1 MLPVQSG
8 ILPMQTFSQ
17 YAATRLLRS
26 HTARAQT
33 FGGIALQTG
42 NIDTHAGVDLIT
54 GMPVFI
60 YTMPEKP
67 QAIPEVFSESIPAM
81 LEVGFEHDLGFLVT
95 ASAPGYTPLKP
106 VLTQPR
112 LEWLVRAS
120 SRALADAHAG
130 GLQHGNLEPSHFFAS
145 ADHLLI
151 EGWGLPWGTAH
162 PDFQAPETNI
172 SFATDVFAWARS
184 ISTFAKGKPRL
195 LPDGEFG
202 RLIGHCLNPR
212 PSERPTAQEL
222 VLALEQVLPPRSP
235 NAPDIAQTALE
246 LSATEYLETERS
258 SEAPIKRTKPLE
270 IPSKP
275 EQPAVLQKPSKP
287 ELPKPELVVE
297 AVAQPVSEPVAQPVS
312 EPVAQ
317 PVSEPVLESVSESV
331 LESVSESVLEA
342 VIEVKGEPEPQTPL
356 DPNSPE
362 ARLDALEAELLPKA
376 NPYTLETRLF
386 ETPLTAPEPVVLPEP
401 EIKGSEP
408 EPLPEPEPENILEPP
423 SQPTPAVALEVQNPA
438 VILEVQNPA
447 VALEVQ
453 NPASLL
459 EMQPAQLSEPEHL
472 AADEPDVALPSRAS
486 SRVTED
492 SDADAPRPAPIR
504 IGFDDEDQSWRSVVT
519 PPTSRPGLG
528 RLIIIAVLI
537 GILIVVLG
545 LVLSRPNQA
554 PDPNPRSL
562 AVQGN
567 PNTGSVVTFAVRGA
581 EGNKG
586 RLIVVSAPAGSQL
599 AVGALLATVPGPVAF
614 PKDGEYRLRLEVA
627 GYNPAEITVRVP
639 QDKQI
644 NLEIPR

>member
-1 MLPVQSG
+1 MLK
-8 ILPMQTFSQ
+8 MQTFSQ

-42 NIDTHAGVDLIT
+42 DIQTFAGVDLIT

-67 QAIPEVFSESIPAM
+67 QAIPEVYSEAIPAM
-81 LEVGFEHDLGFLVT
+81 LEVGFEHGLGFVVT

-106 VLTQPR
+106 ILTQPR

-145 ADHLLI
+145 ADHLLV

-162 PDFQAPETNI
+162 PDYQAPETNI

-184 ISTFAKGKPRL
+184 IATFAKGKPRL

-202 RLIGHCLNPR
+202 RLVGHCLNPR

-235 NAPDIAQTALE
+235 NAPDLAQTALE

-258 SEAPIKRTKPLE
+258 NEAPIKRTKPLE
-270 IPSKP
+270 IPTKT

-287 ELPKPELVVE
+287 ELPKPN
-297 AVAQPVSEPVAQPVS
+297 PVI
-312 EPVAQ
+312 
-317 PVSEPVLESVSESV
+317 EPVLEPASEPV
-331 LESVSESVLEA
+331 P
-342 VIEVKGEPEPQTPL
+342 EPEDVPVPEPEQEPAH

-362 ARLDALEAELLPKA
+362 ARLDALEAELLPKP
-376 NPYTLETRLF
+376 NPYSLETALF
-386 ETPLTAPEPVVLPEP
+386 QTPEAAPDLLASPETNAKDTSIASLPAEPEEKPAPE
-401 EIKGSEP
+401 
-408 EPLPEPEPENILEPP
+408 
-423 SQPTPAVALEVQNPA
+423 AEVRQNPESA
-438 VILEVQNPA
+438 PEARLAQKNIEPDPPAARLEAQSANG
-447 VALEVQ
+447 
-453 NPASLL
+453 LL
-459 EMQPAQLSEPEHL
+459 EGQAADVSEVQPAQLSEPEHL
-472 AADEPDVALPSRAS
+472 AADEPDVALPSKAS
-486 SRVTED
+486 SRITED
-492 SDADAPRPAPIR
+492 SDADAPRPVPIR

-519 PPTSRPGLG
+519 PQSSRPRLG
-528 RLIIIAVLI
+528 RLVLIAVLI

-545 LVLSRPNQA
+545 VLLGRPAQA
-554 PDPNPRSL
+554 PNPNPRSL

-581 EGNKG
+581 AGNKG

-599 AVGALLATVPGPVAF
+599 SVGALLATVPGPVAF
-614 PKDGEYRLRLEVA
+614 PKDGEYRLRLEVS

-639 QDKQI
+639 QDKQV
-644 NLEIPR
+644 NLELPR

>member
-1 MLPVQSG
+1 
-8 ILPMQTFSQ
+8 MQTFSQ

-42 NIDTHAGVDLIT
+42 DIETHAGVDLIT

-67 QAIPEVFSESIPAM
+67 QAIPEVYSESIPAM
-81 LEVGFEHDLGFLVT
+81 LEVGFEHGLGFLVT

-162 PDFQAPETNI
+162 PDYQAPETNI
-172 SFATDVFAWARS
+172 SFATDVFAWACS
-184 ISTFAKGKPRL
+184 ISTFAKGKPRV
-195 LPDGEFG
+195 LPEGEFG

-270 IPSKP
+270 IPTKP
-275 EQPAVLQKPSKP
+275 ELPAVLQKPSKP
-287 ELPKPELVVE
+287 ELPTLQ
-297 AVAQPVSEPVAQPVS
+297 A
-312 EPVAQ
+312 
-317 PVSEPVLESVSESV
+317 PVSEPVLEPSSEPVSEAV
-331 LESVSESVLEA
+331 LEPASESIFEPT
-342 VIEVKGEPEPQTPL
+342 IEPSSAQTAH

-376 NPYTLETRLF
+376 NPYTLETHLF
-386 ETPLTAPEPVVLPEP
+386 ETPLTAPEPVAEPVVLPETIAIESLPEP
-401 EIKGSEP
+401 ETEIKT
-408 EPLPEPEPENILEPP
+408 EPP
-423 SQPTPAVALEVQNPA
+423 SQPAPVA
-438 VILEVQNPA
+438 LEVQNPA

-453 NPASLL
+453 NPAVALEVQNPAVLL
-459 EMQPAQLSEPEHL
+459 EVQNPAVALEVQNPAVALEVQPAQLSEPEHM

-537 GILIVVLG
+537 GISIVVLG
-545 LVLSRPNQA
+545 LLLSRPNQA

-586 RLIVVSAPAGSQL
+586 RLIVVSAPADSQL
-599 AVGALLATVPGPVAF
+599 ATGALLATVPGPVAF
-614 PKDGEYRLRLEVA
+614 PKDGEYRLRLEVT
-627 GYNPAEITVRVP
+627 GYSPAEITVRVP